1 MELIWN
7 KAGDDSEVLILA
19 HGAGAGMNSDFMERV
34 AELLCSSGITV
45 VRFEFDYMQQRR
57 ETGSK
62 RPPDRQPKLL
72 ACWKQ
77 AIELV
82 YEQVGKPIFIG
93 GKSMGGRMATLLA
106 AEQTGDKADQMTPPL
121 KGVVCLGY
129 PFYAPGKMDKPRTEH
144 LEQLQTLV
152 LILQGD
158 RDTMGNLENVST
170 YSLSSAVK
178 IDWLPDGN
186 HDLKPRVSSGYTQDD
201 HLKLAVERIK
211 QFAEG

>member
-1 MELIWN
+1 MELIWSR
-7 KAGDDSEVLILA
+7 AGDDSEVLILA
-19 HGAGAGMNSDFMERV
+19 HGAGAGMDSDFMECI
-34 AELLCSSGITV
+34 AERLCSAGITV

-82 YEQVGKPIFIG
+82 CEQVGKPVFIG

-106 AEQTGDKADQMTPPL
+106 AEQTGDEADQMTPPF

-144 LEQLQTLV
+144 LEQLQTPV

-186 HDLKPRVSSGYTQDD
+186 HDLKPRVSSGYTQSD

-211 QFAEG
+211 QFSEG